1 MKASASNGAIAA
13 AMAAAAAAQ
22 SPAGSLGHSQA
33 REPSMGDEYDVMV
46 VQPGV
51 QVARTP
57 SIKTVPGTVAVGRTL
72 SVNTGGSGSNRSPM
86 SSSDSLMGPA
96 RHRGRR
102 KSVSIT
108 GAEAQAEGEAALM
121 AMMLGQAV
129 PPHKSSPMSS
139 SSSLNS
145 IMVMPPTPAAIAHGN
160 SLLDRFMESA
170 PKSPS
175 NPTRTSDEIEEARK
189 RSARNDTKRKV
200 EELKRKKAAAAV
212 KEAEDKAK
220 NAAKESA
227 DMEAEGE
234 AALLAMM
241 GSSANEE
248 AAAAAKAEEEA
259 AAAAKAEEEAAAA
272 AKAAEEAAA
281 AAKAAEEAAAAAQAA
296 EEAAVAAK
304 AAEEAAVAAIAAEEA
319 AAKKAEAEEAQNAL
333 REVAAKAKAAREDE
347 VRKAEAQRVADE
359 AAERARAEANFEAKS
374 REAAKVARERLDVSS
389 VKVPTPK
396 AEGMAKSRSRSSLRG
411 TLPLPEREPLNVSA
425 SEIEAL
431 QAWVL
436 EKTVLSREIT
446 SSWAH
451 AFADGVL
458 FSEVLRQCFPAIDV
472 PQIQKAAAKTSRL
485 ANWATLNSGAI
496 PAALG
501 SPVDDVELGYILSGR
516 SNDAT
521 FALLLLTKAKE
532 AISAAETF

>member
-1 MKASASNGAIAA
+1 
-13 AMAAAAAAQ
+13 MAAAAAAQ

-241 GSSANEE
+241 GSSANEEAAAAAKAEEE